1 MIFHPLK
8 NYIFANFNIHIYKY
22 LHMKKILILT
32 IAMLAF
38 GVVFS
43 QSETKA
49 LFKLPSVN
57 IKNIDGDPFNTE
69 NITNDGKPIIIT
81 FWATWCKPCMKE
93 HDAINDVYEEW
104 VEETGVKMYAIS
116 IDNARSS
123 KRVLP
128 TVNGRSWEFE
138 VLLDPNGDF
147 KRVMNVNVPPH
158 TFIVNG
164 NGEVV
169 WQHVGYLEGDELE
182 YIEIVEKVINGESL
196 D

>member
-1 MIFHPLK
+1 
-8 NYIFANFNIHIYKY
+8 
-22 LHMKKILILT
+22 MKKTLILT
-32 IAMLAF
+32 VAMLAF
-38 GVVFS
+38 GVAFS

-69 NITNDGKPIIIT
+69 DITNDGKPIIIT

-138 VLLDPNGDF
+138 VLLDPNSDF
-147 KRVMNVNVPPH
+147 KRIMNVNVPPH
-158 TFIVNG
+158 TFIVNA
-164 NGEVV
+164 NGDVV